1 MPLHW
6 TVDPSTTFA
15 VLSVTDPH
23 TFEEWRKTVL
33 AMMAATSALNP
44 RMSVLVDRRQASPP
58 SVEEV
63 KHMVQFFEANRWAL
77 SGRSAAVVV
86 ADDAGFGMARMI
98 ELRSRLELPDGIIR
112 VFRSYDAAV
121 VWLKEQAGV

>member
-6 TVDPSTTFA
+6 TVHPSARFT
-15 VLSVTDPH
+15 VLFVTDPH

-33 AMMAATSALNP
+33 AMMTATSAMNP
-44 RMSVLVDRRQASPP
+44 RMSLLVDRRQATPP

-63 KHMVQFFEANRWAL
+63 KQMVQFFEANRWTL

-112 VFRSYDAAV
+112 VFRSYDDAV
-121 VWLKEQAGV
+121 VWLKEHAGV

>member
-6 TVDPSTTFA
+6 TVHPSTAFA

-33 AMMAATSALNP
+33 AMMAATNAVNP
-44 RMSVLVDRRQASPP
+44 RMSLLVDRRHATPP
-58 SVEEV
+58 SSEEV
-63 KHMVQFFEANRWAL
+63 RQMVQFFESNRWIL

-112 VFRSYDAAV
+112 VFRSYDDAV
-121 VWLKEQAGV
+121 VWLTEQAGV

>member
-6 TVDPSTTFA
+6 TVHPSAAFA

-23 TFEEWRKTVL
+23 TIEEWRTTVM
-33 AMMAATSALNP
+33 AMMAATSAMNP
-44 RMSVLVDRRQASPP
+44 RMSVLVDRRQARPP
-58 SVEEV
+58 SSDEV
-63 KHMVQFFEANRWAL
+63 TQMVQFFEANRSTL

-112 VFRSYDAAV
+112 VFRRYADAI
-121 VWLKEQAGV
+121 VWLKAQAGV

>member
-6 TVDPSTTFA
+6 TVHPSARFA
-15 VLSVTDPH
+15 VLSVSDPH
-23 TFEEWRKTVL
+23 TFEEWRNTVL
-33 AMMAATSALNP
+33 AMMAATTAVNP
-44 RMSVLVDRRQASPP
+44 RMSLLVDRRQATPP
-58 SVEEV
+58 SLEDVTQ
-63 KHMVQFFEANRWAL
+63 MVQFFETNRCTL

-112 VFRSYDAAV
+112 VFRRYDDAV
-121 VWLKEQAGV
+121 GWLKGQRGV